1 MRYQGDKM
9 TAFNR
14 RDVLRTS
21 IATAASGLPSL
32 AVWAADE
39 QHLRIQSNALNSL
52 DPAHQTSAG
61 DEGRI
66 AILVSNALMRYV
78 PGAKYDLVP
87 DLATG
92 FEVADGGKTYT
103 FRLRKDVKWHGGFGM
118 FTARDVKWSIER
130 ILNPETKSRNAGQMQ
145 EIAAVEVVDEHTV
158 RFRLKAPSAV
168 FPHALATFRG
178 GFMMCEAA
186 AKAQGAEYGRQ
197 IIGTGPFVVEKAVLD
212 QEVVLRRNDDY
223 FGTKPRLERVTFR
236 IIRESSTATLAF
248 DRGQLDIVAVKER
261 ENIDRY
267 MRNPKAD
274 VRVSDVSTGIF
285 LLSFN
290 TSKAPFDRK
299 EVRQA
304 FQHAIDKKAIV
315 QAVYAQRGR
324 VIDTVVPPGVEG
336 YTDAVRRYEH
346 DPAKA
351 RKMLADAGVA
361 NLVCTLTIP
370 TDYQREAVMLQ
381 AQLKAAGVTLNLKMI
396 DRPTWF
402 RALGQGEHDIIWNAH
417 FRAPVADAFLFA
429 SYHSSNQPPKGTN
442 CAFYAGIDD
451 LIDKARVTFD
461 DKQRA
466 ALYSEA
472 LKRIAEDSPAIPLT
486 LELNTHV
493 VQKYVKGLGPYRVPE
508 NAPLVETAFVE
519 K

>member
-1 MRYQGDKM
+1 MVP
-9 TAFNR
+9 FNR
-14 RDVLRTS
+14 RDLLKS
-21 IATAASGLPSL
+21 SMAAAASGLP
-32 AVWAADE
+32 AWAAWAADE
-39 QHLRIQSNALNSL
+39 QHLRIQSNPMNSL

-61 DEGRI
+61 DEGRV

-92 FEVADGGKTYT
+92 FEVSEGGKVYT
-103 FRLRKDVKWHGGFGM
+103 FKLRKDVKWHGNFGM
-118 FTARDVKWSIER
+118 FTARDVKWSVGR
-130 ILNPETKSRNAGQMQ
+130 ILDPETKSRNAGQLQ
-145 EIAAVEVVDEHTV
+145 EIAAVEVVDDHTV

-178 GFMMCEAA
+178 GFMMSEAA
-186 AKAQGAEYGRQ
+186 SKAQGADYGRQ
-197 IIGTGPFVVEKAVLD
+197 IIGTGPYVVEKSVLD

-223 FGTKPRLERVTFR
+223 FGEKGKLERITFKV
-236 IIRESSTATLAF
+236 IREASTATLAF
-248 DRGQLDIVAVKER
+248 DRGQLDIVAMKER

-267 MRNPKAD
+267 ARNPKAE
-274 VRVSDVSTGIF
+274 VRVSDVSTGVF

-290 TSKAPFDRK
+290 TSKAPFNRK

-315 QAVYAQRGR
+315 QAVYGQRGR
-324 VIDTVVPPGVEG
+324 VIDTVLPPGVEG

-351 RKMLADAGVA
+351 RKMLADAGVG

-417 FRAPVADAFLFA
+417 FRAPVADAFLFS

-442 CAFYAGIDD
+442 CAFYAGVDD

-461 DKQRA
+461 DKARA
-466 ALYSEA
+466 GLYSEA

-508 NAPLVETAFVE
+508 NAPLVETAYIQ